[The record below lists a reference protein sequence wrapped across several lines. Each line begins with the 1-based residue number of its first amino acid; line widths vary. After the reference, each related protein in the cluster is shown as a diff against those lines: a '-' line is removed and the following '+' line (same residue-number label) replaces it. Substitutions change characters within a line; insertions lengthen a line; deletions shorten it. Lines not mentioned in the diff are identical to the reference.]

1 MIGDRVWCNTCRR
14 MREVMDSY
22 ETGPAEEE
30 RWAMP
35 LECGHDAGDGGGSP
49 YRARPP
55 DSKRTKEL
63 IERVVGL
70 QQGQEQRDDRS

>member
-1 MIGDRVWCNTCRR
+1 

-22 ETGPAEEE
+22 ETDDGNGTE

-49 YRARPP
+49 YRSRPP

-70 QQGQEQRDDRS
+70 QEGQDGK